1 MKNPKDSKQD
11 KKKGQKGGKHKNKD
25 DKDQEDLPVDLVFC
39 FQSGIILQDL
49 LKKADYIGTYTTS
62 NSKSKMSK
70 MIGSQIDMKLKN
82 QQELEKIFDSLIIEK
97 TSKIDLVE
105 EDAINK
111 LNVEINKYAE
121 ELKSSTNSIC
131 KTLDEN
137 PDIPKNLIKAKRD
150 QKIMVTDLSKFFD
163 DFILGKLNNF
173 NAVIENYNNKK
184 INIDSLRKEEMKY
197 FRELKQLNENLAKEE
212 ADYNKDQ
219 LEMNQNLLRMK
230 KLLAK
235 TKLEENLFIEYQKN
249 QIAALSALHKSNFK
263 EEENKMRK
271 EIKDKEEEKEKISK
285 LNEFVY
291 AYLKEQKLRY
301 EAENSQWEKKKKAK
315 FELNEEMRN
324 ALIEKN
330 NQRKTNIET
339 LQKKIQNYRLA
350 NEHLTKVASEL
361 NYTNFNTIH
370 GPDVKLPPIYNVPEQ
385 KEPNEQPKNET
396 SEIPPVEQSPIA

>member
-25 DKDQEDLPVDLVFC
+25 DKDLEDLPVDLVFC
-39 FQSGIILQDL
+39 YQAYIILQDL

-70 MIGSQIDMKLKN
+70 MIGSQIDIKLKN
-82 QQELEKIFDSLIIEK
+82 QQELEKIFDDLIIEK
-97 TSKIDLVE
+97 TSKVALVE
-105 EDAINK
+105 EDDINK
-111 LNVEINKYAE
+111 LNAEINKYAE

-131 KTLDEN
+131 KTLNEN

-150 QKIMVTDLSKFFD
+150 QKIMTTDLSRFFD
-163 DFILGKLNNF
+163 DFVLGKLNNF
-173 NAVIENYNNKK
+173 NSVIENYNNKK

-219 LEMNQNLLRMK
+219 VEMNQNLLRMK

-271 EIKDKEEEKEKISK
+271 EIKDKEDEKEKISK

-291 AYLKEQKLRY
+291 AYLKEQKIRY
-301 EAENSQWEKKKKAK
+301 ENENAQWEKTKKTK
-315 FELNEEMRN
+315 FEMNEEMRN
-324 ALIEKN
+324 NLNERN
-330 NQRKTNIET
+330 NQRKNNIEA

-385 KEPNEQPKNET
+385 KDAEQPKPENENT
-396 SEIPPVEQSPIA
+396 NEPQIP